1 MVVTMPEPRIRAVSR
16 ELIEELMGAV
26 VAVDFVLQTLIG
38 LPADVLPGEDKT
50 EAMRELLTASACHEV
65 EAVGEEACR
74 AAIALI
80 EKVIDRMANDARAA
94 AELAGEVRGRPC

>member
-1 MVVTMPEPRIRAVSR
+1 MPEPGIRAASE

-26 VAVDFVLQTLIG
+26 VAVDFVLQTLMD
-38 LPADVLPGEDKT
+38 LPTDALPGDDKT
-50 EAMRELLTASACHEV
+50 EAIRQLLTASACREV

-80 EKVIDRMANDARAA
+80 EKVVNRIADDARTTAD
-94 AELAGEVRGRPC
+94 LAGASRHRPC